1 MEKQKNRIWFWT
13 LNGIIAVVV
22 LIFIIQ
28 NWQKVTF
35 NLLGLKLEG
44 LGFLVFLVI
53 FAMGFAAGWLWESLR
68 SRKKQKQSGSV
79 INKLP
84 GNNA

>member
-1 MEKQKNRIWFWT
+1 MEKQKNRIWFWI
-13 LNGIIAVVV
+13 LNGIIALVV

-28 NWQKVTF
+28 NWQQVTF

-53 FAMGFAAGWLWESLR
+53 FGMGFAAGWLWESLR
-68 SRKKQKQSGSV
+68 SRKKQKQDNK
-79 INKLP
+79 IN
-84 GNNA
+84 

>member
-1 MEKQKNRIWFWT
+1 MEKQKKRVWFWV

-28 NWQKVTF
+28 NWQSVTF

-53 FAMGFAAGWLWESLR
+53 FGIGFAAGWLWESLR
-68 SRKKQKQSGSV
+68 VRKKQKLETK
-79 INKLP
+79 KLQEQNTND
-84 GNNA
+84 G

>member
-1 MEKQKNRIWFWT
+1 MEKQKNRVWFWI
-13 LNGIIAVVV
+13 LNGIIAVVI

-28 NWQKVTF
+28 NWQQVTF

-53 FAMGFAAGWLWESLR
+53 FAMGFAGGWLWENLR
-68 SRKKQKQSGSV
+68 WRKKQKQDSKKHNEQSS
-79 INKLP
+79 ND
-84 GNNA
+84 